1 MKKTK
6 LSEMK
11 LLSTNELV
19 TRLGDARQELMNLRF
34 QVVTGQLTDTS
45 RLGQTRRLVARYE
58 TLLRERELAAQ
69 QEGAK

>member
-11 LLSTNELV
+11 LLSTNELI
-19 TRLGDARQELMNLRF
+19 TRLADARQELMNLRF

-45 RLGQTRRLVARYE
+45 RLGQTRRLIARYE